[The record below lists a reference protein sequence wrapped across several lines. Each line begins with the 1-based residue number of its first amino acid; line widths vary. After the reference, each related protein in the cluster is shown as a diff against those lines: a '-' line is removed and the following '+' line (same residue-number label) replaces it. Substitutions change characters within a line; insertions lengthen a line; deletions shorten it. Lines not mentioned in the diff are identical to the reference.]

1 MSIETEVNIR
11 TDITK
16 MLVEVEEN
24 RETTR
29 LVFNIY
35 ATNVTITSPL
45 LQGVYKMETLPK
57 LNNALQI

>member
-1 MSIETEVNIR
+1 MSIEIEVNTR

-16 MLVEVEEN
+16 ILAEVEEN
-24 RETTR
+24 RETSR

-35 ATNVTITSPL
+35 ATNITITSPL
-45 LQGVYKMETLPK
+45 LQEVYKTEILPK